1 MVMPMV
7 CQKVMQYLSLILEQ
21 LLDHLIY
28 GQGVEVL
35 DDLVENK
42 PVSDL
47 LPESQ
52 SLRVEDRLD
61 IGFLRRFSA
70 L

>member
-1 MVMPMV
+1 MV

-61 IGFLRRFSA
+61 IGFHRRFSA

>member
-1 MVMPMV
+1 MV

-21 LLDHLIY
+21 LLDHLTY